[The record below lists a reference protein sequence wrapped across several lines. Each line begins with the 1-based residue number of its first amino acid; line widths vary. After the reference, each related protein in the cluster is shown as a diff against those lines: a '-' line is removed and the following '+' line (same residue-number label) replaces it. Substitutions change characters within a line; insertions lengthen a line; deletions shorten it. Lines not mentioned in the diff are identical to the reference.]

1 MSMLWPLVST
11 CLSRGRDVAVVDDQR
26 RYTYSQILGGSLF
39 VAEAIDAATSRPHV
53 GILLPTGGGFPIAQM
68 ACWFARR
75 TAVPLNYLLSREEI
89 QYIIADSDIDT
100 IITVGPMLDLLGGE
114 SILPA
119 GVKALKLENVDF
131 TGIPPLRWPPLVQRD
146 DLAVILYT
154 SGTSGKPKGV
164 MLTHGNL
171 RSNVANSITHARM
184 TSTDTFLGVLP
195 QFHSFGMTALTL
207 IPLALGAKVVYSAR
221 FIPKKIV
228 GLIAEHRP
236 RIIMAVPSMYAA
248 MLAVKSATKEDFTS
262 VRLAISGG
270 EPLPAAVFEEFEARY
285 DVRILEGYGLTE
297 TSPVTNWS
305 LPTHWRRKAV
315 GPAIPET
322 DIIIVD
328 DNNRPLPTNAD
339 GEILIDGP
347 NIMKGYYKLPE
358 LTAQVFTE
366 VELPTVGGGT
376 TKRRFFRTGDIGKID
391 DDGFLYI
398 TGRKKEMLIIAGENV
413 FPREIEE
420 VLNRHPAVHDSA
432 VIGMMDDLR
441 GEVPIAFVE
450 LNEGVAFDEMDL
462 RSWCRAGL
470 AQFKVPRE
478 IRHLEKLPRN
488 PTGKI
493 MRRALKAM

>member
-11 CLSRGRDVAVVDDQR
+11 CLSRPGAVAVIDDQR
-26 RYTYSQILGGSLF
+26 SYTYAQILGGSLF
-39 VAEAIDAATSRPHV
+39 LAEAIDAATSRPHV

-89 QYIIADSDIDT
+89 QYIIRDSDIDT
-100 IITVGPMLDLLGGE
+100 VITAGPMLDFLGGE
-114 SILPA
+114 SIIPP
-119 GVKALKLENVDF
+119 GVKTLKLENVDF
-131 TGIPPLRWPPLVQRD
+131 TGFPPPRWPPIVDRD

-171 RSNVANSITHARM
+171 RSNVFNAIDHAGM
-184 TSTDTFLGVLP
+184 TATDTFLGVLP

-221 FIPKKIV
+221 FVPKKII

-236 RIIMAVPSMYAA
+236 RIVMAVPSMYGA

-262 VRLAISGG
+262 VRLSISGG
-270 EPLPAAVFEEFEARY
+270 EPLPAAVFEEFESRFA
-285 DVRILEGYGLTE
+285 VKILEGYGLTE

-305 LPTHWRRKAV
+305 LPTRWRRKAV
-315 GPAIPET
+315 GPAIPQT

-328 DNNRPLPTNAD
+328 EQNRPLPANAE

-347 NIMKGYYKLPE
+347 NIMRGYYKLPE

-366 VELPTVGGGT
+366 VSLPNGDGGVVR
-376 TKRRFFRTGDIGKID
+376 RRFFRTGDIGKID
-391 DDGFLYI
+391 EDGFLYI

-420 VLNRHPAVHDSA
+420 VLNRHPSIHDSA
-432 VIGMMDDLR
+432 VVGMMDDLR

-450 LNEGVAFDEMDL
+450 LNEGAAFDEVDL

-493 MRRALKAM
+493 MRRALKAT